1 MKNKIKSSEEE
12 EQIAVIEYCDIKH
25 IPIVH
30 IANEGKRSR
39 AYGALL
45 KRLGMREGF
54 PDLLLPMA
62 CRGYHGFFIEMK
74 YGKNKPTDNQVKW
87 LSTLKAEGYATAVCY
102 SAKEAIKLIDLYLSG
117 RDCNAKNRKN

>member
-1 MKNKIKSSEEE
+1 MPDVLKSSEDA
-12 EQIAVIEYCDIKH
+12 EQMAVIEYCDLKH

-45 KRLGMREGF
+45 KKLGMREGF
-54 PDLLLPMA
+54 PDLFLPVA

-74 YGKNKPTDNQVKW
+74 YGKNKPTKDQVKW
-87 LSTLKAEGYATAVCY
+87 LSTLKAEGYATSICY
-102 SAKEAIKLIDLYLSG
+102 SAEEAIKIIDLYMSG
-117 RDCNAKNRKN
+117 RNYNAKP